1 LLGQWSFRPLPAFAA
16 VLVADLR
23 IGQDISTTGSLRRKD
38 GEDAETFFRHGTLGH
53 SQRLDIGHVS

>member
-23 IGQDISTTGSLRRKD
+23 IGQDISTTGSLRRRD
-38 GEDAETFFRHGTLGH
+38 GEDAETFFPATLGH
-53 SQRLDIGHVS
+53 SQRLDMEHVS